1 METNSKETKNDN
13 QNINNNINNEIKIE
27 AKSNEDEDINI
38 EEIQKKLEEQ
48 EEASNNDNDLF
59 SHNLD
64 NMLENIACLIASEK

>member
-1 METNSKETKNDN
+1 MSELLLQIVGK
-13 QNINNNINNEIKIE
+13 NNENKI
-27 AKSNEDEDINI
+27 NEEDINI

-48 EEASNNDNDLF
+48 DDDNSNENELF

>member
-1 METNSKETKNDN
+1 MESNPKETKNEDKN
-13 QNINNNINNEIKIE
+13 SNNNIINEINIDNKNNEE
-27 AKSNEDEDINI
+27 EDINI
-38 EEIQKKLEEQ
+38 EDIQKKLEEQ

>member
-1 METNSKETKNDN
+1 METNSKEIKNDN
-13 QNINNNINNEIKIE
+13 QNNINNINNEIKME
-27 AKSNEDEDINI
+27 AKSNEEEDINI

-64 NMLENIACLIASEK
+64 NMLENIACIIASEK